1 MKEWKYAVWYHKDG
15 DQVVLYQEPFWASA
29 VKRVLDTKPVLFL
42 VGYVPGAYGLF
53 SKLIFWLDEKED
65 VIAKIPASPE
75 LLAQVAPDDEWLWGD
90 EEGSD
95 NADSGTT
102 DGR

>member
-15 DQVVLYQEPFWASA
+15 NHIVLYQEPFWVSA
-29 VKRVLDTKPVLFL
+29 VKRALDVKLFSYL

-65 VIAKIPASPE
+65 VILKIPATAE
-75 LLAQVAPDDEWLWGD
+75 MLEKVAPYDDWLWGD
-90 EEGSD
+90 EEGSED
-95 NADSGTT
+95 ADSVDAGS
-102 DGR
+102 

>member
-1 MKEWKYAVWYHKDG
+1 MKEWKYSIHYHKDG
-15 DQVVLYQEPFWASA
+15 DAIVLYQEPFWATA
-29 VKRVLDTKPVLFL
+29 VKRALDTKVVLYT

-65 VIAKIPASPE
+65 VILKIPATE
-75 LLAQVAPDDEWLWGD
+75 EMLRQVAPNDEWLWGD

-95 NADSGTT
+95 DADSGSLA
-102 DGR
+102 G